1 LQLSKVILLAAGRGE
16 RMRPLTDTTPKPLL
30 TVNGVPL
37 LSYHIRALAD
47 SGYGNAI
54 INTAWLED
62 QIISYYSLSSSNSTS
77 EVAEILNNFEITFS
91 REGSDFGYA
100 LETAGGIIRTLSR
113 LERCFWAIAGD
124 IYVPGFDFH
133 PSHMVKFENSPYLA
147 HLFLVPNPAH
157 NPRGDFGISANGAA
171 LNLNKDS
178 KEEMF
183 TYSSIGLYK
192 KTFFEPPI
200 NTIAVGNA
208 EGVKVA
214 LAPLLRTAMDLG
226 LVSAELLLSPWTDV
240 GTPSRLHQLNTVD

>member
-1 LQLSKVILLAAGRGE
+1 
-16 RMRPLTDTTPKPLL
+16 MRPLTDTTPKPLL

-178 KEEMF
+178 KEEKF

-200 NTIAVGNA
+200 NTIAVGNV

>member
-1 LQLSKVILLAAGRGE
+1 
-16 RMRPLTDTTPKPLL
+16 MRPLTDTTPKPLL

-192 KTFFEPPI
+192 KTFFERPI

-208 EGVKVA
+208 GGVKVA

-240 GTPSRLHQLNTVD
+240 GTPSRLHQLIAVN

>member
-1 LQLSKVILLAAGRGE
+1 MILLAAGRGE

-178 KEEMF
+178 KEEKF

-200 NTIAVGNA
+200 NTIAVGNV

>member
-1 LQLSKVILLAAGRGE
+1 MILLAAGRGE

-200 NTIAVGNA
+200 NTIAVGNV

>member
-1 LQLSKVILLAAGRGE
+1 
-16 RMRPLTDTTPKPLL
+16 MRPLTDTTPKPLL

-178 KEEMF
+178 KEEKF

-200 NTIAVGNA
+200 NTIAVGNV
-208 EGVKVA
+208 EGVNVA

>member
-1 LQLSKVILLAAGRGE
+1 
-16 RMRPLTDTTPKPLL
+16 MRPLTDTTPKPLL

-192 KTFFEPPI
+192 KTFFERPI

-208 EGVKVA
+208 GGVKVA